1 MRYTELISLM
11 NRRKG
16 MIDVHKIYK
25 LSDWSGKVFSEK
37 KKEDNMTN
45 YTSNEPFKIE
55 KTKQIKP
62 KIRTANC
69 TVQ

>member
-1 MRYTELISLM
+1 M
-11 NRRKG
+11 NRSKE

-25 LSDWSGKVFSEK
+25 PSDWSSKVFSEK

-45 YTSNEPFKIE
+45 YTSNEAFKIE
-55 KTKQIKP
+55 TTKQIKP
-62 KIRTANC
+62 QIRPANC

>member
-1 MRYTELISLM
+1 M

-25 LSDWSGKVFSEK
+25 PSNLSRKVFSEK

-45 YTSNEPFKIE
+45 YTSNEAFKIE
-55 KTKQIKP
+55 TTKQIKAQ
-62 KIRTANC
+62 IRAANC
-69 TVQ
+69 TV